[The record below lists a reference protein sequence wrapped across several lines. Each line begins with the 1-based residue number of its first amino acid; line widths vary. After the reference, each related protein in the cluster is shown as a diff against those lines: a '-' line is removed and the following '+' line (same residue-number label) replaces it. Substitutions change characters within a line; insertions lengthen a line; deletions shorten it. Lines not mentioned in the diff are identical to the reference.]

1 MVIANQETNQAP
13 QSARVKSRVDLAEV
27 DGEEQR
33 REHRGRPE
41 GKVEQPAR
49 QTAVV
54 EVHYAAHDG
63 AQLR

>member
-1 MVIANQETNQAP
+1 MLANQETDQAP
-13 QSARVKSRVDLAEV
+13 QSARVKSGVDLAKV

-33 REHRGRPE
+33 RQHRRRPE
-41 GKVEQPAR
+41 GEVEQPAR
-49 QTAVV
+49 QAAVV